1 MHITVCICT
10 YKRPRL
16 LKRLLETLVQQD
28 TQGQFTYS
36 VVVAD
41 NDSLE
46 SARETVAAATDVS
59 PVRITYCVEPRQNI
73 ALVRNRAVAAA
84 DGDTI
89 AFIDDDE
96 FPTKD
101 WLRLLRQ
108 TLVSHRA
115 DGVLGPVKPFFESAP
130 PAWLLRGRFCDRPE
144 HLTGTMLPWQQTR
157 TGNVLFDRRIL
168 KRIGGE
174 PFRSQFGNGSE
185 DTDFFRRMIQ
195 AGCVF
200 VWCNEASVYEVV
212 PPERWTRSYYF
223 KRALLQGQNQRHVAD
238 LQSISKSLIILP
250 VYSALIPLLLFAGQH
265 RWMKYSIKLLHHV
278 GKLLAVAGLKP
289 LGEKYLTT

>member
-1 MHITVCICT
+1 
-10 YKRPRL
+10 
-16 LKRLLETLVQQD
+16 
-28 TQGQFTYS
+28 
-36 VVVAD
+36 
-41 NDSLE
+41 
-46 SARETVAAATDVS
+46 
-59 PVRITYCVEPRQNI
+59 
-73 ALVRNRAVAAA
+73 
-84 DGDTI
+84 
-89 AFIDDDE
+89 
-96 FPTKD
+96 
-101 WLRLLRQ
+101 
-108 TLVSHRA
+108 
-115 DGVLGPVKPFFESAP
+115 
-130 PAWLLRGRFCDRPE
+130 
-144 HLTGTMLPWQQTR
+144 MLPWQQTR

>member
-115 DGVLGPVKPFFESAP
+115 DGVLGRTLPAEGVRRVGREQVVCRFAQIRAEPAAEWHAETGLSPSGHLRWQVVGKRTAERDFPLAP
-130 PAWLLRGRFCDRPE
+130 ASL
-144 HLTGTMLPWQQTR
+144 Q
-157 TGNVLFDRRIL
+157 
-168 KRIGGE
+168 RIGQGE
-174 PFRSQFGNGSE
+174 PE
-185 DTDFFRRMIQ
+185 
-195 AGCVF
+195 
-200 VWCNEASVYEVV
+200 
-212 PPERWTRSYYF
+212 
-223 KRALLQGQNQRHVAD
+223 
-238 LQSISKSLIILP
+238 
-250 VYSALIPLLLFAGQH
+250 
-265 RWMKYSIKLLHHV
+265 LHHFV
-278 GKLLAVAGLKP
+278 V
-289 LGEKYLTT
+289 EER